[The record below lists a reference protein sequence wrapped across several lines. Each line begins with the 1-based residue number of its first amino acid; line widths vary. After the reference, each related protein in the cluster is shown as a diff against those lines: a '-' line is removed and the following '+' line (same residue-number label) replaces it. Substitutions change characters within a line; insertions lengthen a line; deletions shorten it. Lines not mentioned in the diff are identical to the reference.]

1 MNSYSIYKC
10 FILTTVLCCTS

>member
-10 FILTTVLCCTS
+10 FILSTILCSTS